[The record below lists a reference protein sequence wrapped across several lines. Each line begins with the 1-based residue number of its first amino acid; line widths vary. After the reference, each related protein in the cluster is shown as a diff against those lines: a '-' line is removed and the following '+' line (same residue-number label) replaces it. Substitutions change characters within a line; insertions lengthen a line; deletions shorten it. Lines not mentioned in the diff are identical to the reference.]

1 MKKTKTNA
9 QADALLSAGT
19 LTIDAD
25 SREELYNKSAE
36 IAEAIP
42 NDVAWTRGAVMHAD
56 GLFTQTFTII
66 K

>member
-56 GLFTQTFTII
+56 GLFSQIFTLI

>member
-1 MKKTKTNA
+1 MKKTKTST

-25 SREELYNKSAE
+25 SRENLYAKAAE

-42 NDVAWTRGAVMHAD
+42 GDVAWTRGAVMHAD
-56 GLFTQTFTII
+56 GLFTQTFTLI